1 MTMEFKPQLIQ
12 LLVKIPSTQTVGERR
27 ALLSITGFDYLVARI
42 NTIEQ
47 NNYLFFTELIE
58 LVFSEGKAQLLKF
71 LCALVDSDFI
81 GWETREKLKGFIVQI
96 EALELRQWN
105 SEFNEPKNNQ
115 TVGIV
120 PTPNRSAV
128 GLKEQQN
135 TKLVIPSF
143 PGTQAFEFTVVTI
156 NAQGK
161 EIKSHQGQAYCL
173 TEELGN
179 RIVLEM
185 VHIPGGA
192 FWMGSPK
199 AEGKGKQYSNERPQH
214 LVTVKP
220 FFISKYAIT
229 QTQWRQIASL
239 PEVRQKL
246 KLRPSRQGGNSHP
259 ATQVSW
265 FDAVEF
271 CDRLSQKTG
280 HKYRL
285 PSEAEWEYACRAG
298 TITSFHFGET
308 INFNVANYDSRYPY
322 RSEPKGIYREKT
334 TEVGSF
340 QFANSF
346 GLFDMHGL
354 VWEWC
359 LDHWH
364 QNYDKA
370 PTNGDTWLDSNENN
384 TRVMRGGSWS
394 SEAFLCRSSSRQ
406 FHYASKTL
414 NNVGFRIVRSL

>member
-1 MTMEFKPQLIQ
+1 MEIKPQLIQ
-12 LLVKIPSTQTVGERR
+12 LLVKMPSTQTVGERR
-27 ALLSITGFDYLVARI
+27 ALLSITGFDYLIPRI
-42 NTIEQ
+42 NTLEKS
-47 NNYLFFTELIE
+47 NYVFFAELIE
-58 LVFSEGKAQLLKF
+58 LVFSEGQAQLLKF
-71 LCALVDSDFI
+71 LYALVDSEFI
-81 GWETREKLKGFIVQI
+81 GLETREKLNCFILRI
-96 EALELRQWN
+96 EALEPRQWN
-105 SEFNEPKNNQ
+105 NEFNEPKNNQ
-115 TVGIV
+115 TVGII

-135 TKLVIPSF
+135 TKLVVPSF
-143 PGTQAFEFTVVTI
+143 PGTQSFEFTVVTI
-156 NAQGK
+156 NAQGQ
-161 EIKSHQGQAYCL
+161 EIESHQGQACCL
-173 TEELGN
+173 TEKLGN
-179 RIVLEM
+179 GILLEM
-185 VHIPGGA
+185 VYIPGGE
-192 FWMGSPK
+192 FWMGSPE
-199 AEGKGKQYSNERPQH
+199 AEGKGSRYSKERPQH

-229 QTQWRQIASL
+229 QTQWKQIASL
-239 PEVRQKL
+239 PEVSQKL
-246 KLRPSRQGGNSHP
+246 KLRPSRQGGNNHP
-259 ATQVSW
+259 VTQVSW
-265 FDAVEF
+265 FDTVEF

-298 TITSFHFGET
+298 TTTPFHFGET

-334 TEVGSF
+334 TEVGFF

-359 LDHWH
+359 LDNWH
-364 QNYDKA
+364 QNYEKA
-370 PTNGDTWLDSNENN
+370 STNGDTWLDSNDNN

-394 SEAFLCRSSSRQ
+394 SEAFLCRSSFRQ
-406 FHYASKTL
+406 FNYASETL

>member
-1 MTMEFKPQLIQ
+1 MTMEIKPQLIQ
-12 LLVKIPSTQTVGERR
+12 LLVKMPSTQTVGERK
-27 ALLSITGFDYLVARI
+27 ALLSITGFDYLIARI
-42 NTIEQ
+42 NTIEKS
-47 NNYLFFTELIE
+47 NYVFFTELIE
-58 LVFSEGKAQLLKF
+58 LIFFEGQVQLLKF
-71 LCALVDSDFI
+71 VHALVDSEFI
-81 GWETREKLKGFIVQI
+81 GWETREKLNGFIVQI
-96 EALELRQWN
+96 KALEPRQWN

-115 TVGIV
+115 MVGIV
-120 PTPNRSAV
+120 PTPNRSAG
-128 GLKEQQN
+128 GLQEQQN
-135 TKLVIPSF
+135 TKIFVPSF
-143 PGTQAFEFTVVTI
+143 PGTQAFEFTLVKI
-156 NAQGK
+156 NAQGQ
-161 EIKSHQGQAYCL
+161 EIESYQGQAYYL

-179 RIVLEM
+179 GIVLEM
-185 VHIPGGA
+185 VYITGGK
-192 FWMGSPK
+192 FWMGSPE
-199 AEGKGKQYSNERPQH
+199 AEGKKRRYSNERPQH

-229 QTQWRQIASL
+229 QTQWKQIASF
-239 PEVRQKL
+239 PEVHQKL

-259 ATQVSW
+259 VTQVSW

-298 TITSFHFGET
+298 TTTPFHFGET
-308 INFNVANYDSRYPY
+308 LNFNVANYDSRYPY
-322 RSEPKGIYREKT
+322 LSEPKGIYREKT
-334 TEVGSF
+334 TEVGF
-340 QFANSF
+340 FLFANSF

-359 LDHWH
+359 LDNWH

-370 PTNGDTWLDSNENN
+370 PTNGDTWLDSNDNN

-406 FHYASKTL
+406 FNYASATL